1 MRYYFFN
8 TPSKEYS
15 RPFRQFAIKQNIGI
29 SNILAYTTIAT
40 CVLIFICKLFFDFGL
55 IVNNPREYRDVLIF
69 LLTGSTIYLIA
80 GFIIKRTNIK
90 RRLKAYWIATSYY
103 AVVIIGGFTWLTFIA
118 QHNPGNT
125 MTMFMAG
132 LFGVGVLWIFD
143 FWGTLIISI
152 LTFSIFSISLNAF
165 QTNRMVL
172 WENYIVSFVVIML
185 FFIISRILYSSH
197 FRYFIQLRTT
207 EEKSKEIQK
216 MSRAQTEILDMVAHD
231 LRSPLN
237 SIAALIELIKHPTST
252 EAEKKE
258 YYDLILASCKN
269 SDTIIQD
276 LIDTAKKRDNKS
288 LPVEGIS
295 LNSFL
300 SSIRDQWIHRMPAN
314 KRLVYSGPQE
324 NIIAPINQQ
333 KMQRVIDNLINNA
346 IKFTPPDGIIE
357 MALQPHNDNVRISIK
372 DNGIGIPKDL
382 HPYLFDRFSKAGR
395 TGLDG
400 EKSYGLGLSICQQ
413 IVEQHGGSISVDSRE
428 AQGTTF
434 NIDIPQNNN
443 Q

>member
-29 SNILAYTTIAT
+29 SNILAYTTIFT
-40 CVLIFICKLFFDFGL
+40 CTLIFICKLFFDFGL

-69 LLTGSTIYLIA
+69 LLLGSATYLIA
-80 GFIIKRTNIK
+80 GFIIKKANIK
-90 RRLKAYWIATSYY
+90 RRLKAYWIATSFY
-103 AVVIIGGFTWLTFIA
+103 ALVIIGGFMWLTLIA

-143 FWGTLIISI
+143 FWGTFIISV

-207 EEKSKEIQK
+207 EEKSREIQK
-216 MSRAQTEILDMVAHD
+216 MSQAQTEILDMVAHD

-252 EAEKKE
+252 EAEKNE
-258 YYDLILASCKN
+258 YYDLILSSCKN

-300 SSIRDQWIHRMPAN
+300 SSILDQWIYRMPAN
-314 KRLVYSGPQE
+314 KQLVYNGPKE
-324 NIIAPINQQ
+324 TIVAPINQQ

-357 MALQPHNDNVRISIK
+357 MALQPHNDSVRISIK

-428 AQGTTF
+428 TQGTTF